1 MFSRCF
7 RFFSGI
13 FLTEDLTPTSDS
25 DPPPPTEAESPP
37 PLNSSDKDIS
47 GSLDVQKQPQQL
59 QQPYLI
65 EDFIPTVFVEQVR
78 YQNVGLVLVYSLFCI
93 EMQNIALKCKTLHFF
108 LCCL

>member
-1 MFSRCF
+1 M
-7 RFFSGI
+7 
-13 FLTEDLTPTSDS
+13 TEDLTPTSDS

>member
-1 MFSRCF
+1 M
-7 RFFSGI
+7 
-13 FLTEDLTPTSDS
+13 TEDLTPTSDS

-78 YQNVGLVLVYSLFCI
+78 YQNVGLVLVYSLFFI
-93 EMQNIALKCKTLHFF
+93 EINYLLIFLLFLKD
-108 LCCL
+108 